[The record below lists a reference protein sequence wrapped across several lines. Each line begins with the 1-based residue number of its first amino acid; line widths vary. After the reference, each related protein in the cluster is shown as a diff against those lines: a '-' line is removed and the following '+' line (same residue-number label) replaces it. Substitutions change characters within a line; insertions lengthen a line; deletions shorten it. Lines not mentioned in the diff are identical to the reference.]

1 MIFDIC
7 VFYVSMS
14 DTYSIRKFGGDKIAL
29 LGLFVVA
36 LLTARLIVGLR
47 SALVLSEPIPLRSTS
62 LSVSVPI
69 GNGWQSNGKWRDHDG
84 VHVLGS
90 SFFLGRS
97 ETAWVICRYMAIAET
112 ITPRMRFE
120 REKDKIDGVII
131 EINEMQTDTFII
143 EWAHLKGQKTPVT
156 MFLGTMNLDDGQLD
170 IQVIEVTGDAE
181 QAEQVFKGIVESVNL
196 R

>member
-1 MIFDIC
+1 
-7 VFYVSMS
+7 MS

-47 SALVLSEPIPLRSTS
+47 SGLVLSEPIPLRNTS

-69 GNGWQSNGKWRDHDG
+69 GNGWRSDGRWRDHNG
-84 VHVLGS
+84 VYVLGS
-90 SFFLGRS
+90 SFLLGRS
-97 ETAWVICRYMAIAET
+97 ETAWVICRYMAIDET
-112 ITPRMRFE
+112 ITSRMRFE

-131 EINEMQTDTFII
+131 EINETQTDTFII
-143 EWAHLKGQKTPVT
+143 EWAHVKGQTSPVT
-156 MFLGTMNLDDGQLD
+156 MFLGTILMDDGQLD

-181 QAEQVFKGIVESVNL
+181 QAEQVFKSIIDSVNL

>member
-7 VFYVSMS
+7 VFYAPMS

-47 SALVLSEPIPLRSTS
+47 SGLVLSEPIPLRNTR

-69 GNGWQSNGKWRDHDG
+69 GNGWRSDGRWRDHNG
-84 VHVLGS
+84 VYVLGS
-90 SFFLGRS
+90 SFLLGRS
-97 ETAWVICRYMAIAET
+97 ETAWVICRYMAIDET
-112 ITPRMRFE
+112 ITSRMRFE

-131 EINEMQTDTFII
+131 EINETQTDTFII
-143 EWAHLKGQKTPVT
+143 EWAHVKGQKSPVT
-156 MFLGTMNLDDGQLD
+156 MFLGTILMDDGQLD

-181 QAEQVFKGIVESVNL
+181 QAEQVFKSIIDSVNL